1 MEAFERHRDMER
13 LLRVIDMDC
22 ESLNIVGEMKEKM
35 TVVPNVLRNLS
46 GVDVNEMIMG
56 RHTSLL
62 SQCARFSPAAR
73 MLAIT

>member
-1 MEAFERHRDMER
+1 
-13 LLRVIDMDC
+13 MDC

-62 SQCARFSPAAR
+62 SQCGEVLTSS
-73 MLAIT
+73 

>member
-62 SQCARFSPAAR
+62 SHCGEVLTSS
-73 MLAIT
+73 

>member
-46 GVDVNEMIMG
+46 GVDVNEN
-56 RHTSLL
+56 R
-62 SQCARFSPAAR
+62 
-73 MLAIT
+73 